1 MIVLMKFVTQAG
13 AEAYDRWYET
23 PLGQWVDRYEKKAVD
38 SLLPP
43 LAGLKVLDAGC
54 GTGNFSLALARQ
66 GASLVG
72 MDRSAAMLALAR
84 GKACN
89 LGLDIHWVQ
98 GDLLHLPLSSG
109 SVDGVVSILA
119 LEFIPCRAT
128 AFQELT
134 RVLRPGGFLVVAILN
149 RYSLWTLERLI
160 TSSAWRKVKFLR
172 PRDLTGLVEQT
183 GAFDHLRWR
192 RAVYLPPIH
201 QPWVVR
207 RAPAWERLGSR
218 LVPGCAAFFA
228 LAARKKASPTSI

>member
-1 MIVLMKFVTQAG
+1 MKFITQAE
-13 AEAYDRWYET
+13 AEAYVRWYET
-23 PLGQWVDRYEKKAVD
+23 PLGQWVDRYEQEAVD

-54 GTGNFSLALARQ
+54 GTGNFTLALARQ
-66 GASLVG
+66 GASLMG
-72 MDRSAAMLALAR
+72 MDRSAAMLAVAR
-84 GKACN
+84 GKARN
-89 LGLDIHWVQ
+89 LGLDIRWVQ
-98 GDLLHLPLSSG
+98 GNFLHLPLGSG

-119 LEFIPCRAT
+119 LEFVPDREA

-149 RYSLWTLERLI
+149 RYSLWTLKRLI
-160 TSSAWRKVKFLR
+160 KSSAWRKVKFLR

-192 RAVYLPPIH
+192 RAVYLPPLH

-207 RAPAWERLGSR
+207 RAPVWERLGFG
-218 LVPGCAAFFA
+218 LAPGCAAFLA
-228 LAARKKASPTSI
+228 LGARKRASPLSY

>member
-1 MIVLMKFVTQAG
+1 MKFITQAE
-13 AEAYDRWYET
+13 AETYDRWYET
-23 PLGQWVDRYEKKAVD
+23 PLGHWVDWYEKKAVE

-54 GTGNFSLALARQ
+54 GTGNFTLDLARQ
-66 GASLVG
+66 GAHLLG

-89 LGLDIHWVQ
+89 LGLDIRWVQ
-98 GDLLHLPLSSG
+98 GDLLHVPLGSA

-160 TSSAWRKVKFLR
+160 TSSAWRQVKFLR

-183 GAFDHLRWR
+183 GAFEHLRWR
-192 RAVYLPPIH
+192 RAVYVPPLQ
-201 QPWVVR
+201 QPWIVR
-207 RAPAWERLGSR
+207 RAPAWERLGAC
-218 LVPGCAAFFA
+218 LAPGCAAFFA
-228 LAARKKASPTSI
+228 LAARKKASPIRV